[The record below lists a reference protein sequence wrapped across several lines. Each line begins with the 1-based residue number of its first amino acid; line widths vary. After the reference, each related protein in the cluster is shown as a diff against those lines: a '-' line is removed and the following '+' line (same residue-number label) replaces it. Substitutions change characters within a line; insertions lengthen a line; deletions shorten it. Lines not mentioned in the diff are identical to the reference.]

1 MALGAVTPVAIDPH
15 TQTAVPV
22 MVGDLRMTVTNVV
35 GEASYTTGGAVI
47 TAQQLGFST
56 AVLAAQGEVYASTG
70 SNCTAT
76 ALSVVIQA
84 GNGSAKLQQW
94 LSTNVEVT
102 AAVNVSGVTWQI
114 VAFGY

>member
-15 TQTAVPV
+15 AQQVIPV
-22 MVGDLRMTVTNVV
+22 AVGDLKMTVTNVV

-47 TAQQLGFST
+47 TAQQLGFVT
-56 AVLAAQGEVYASTG
+56 GVLCAQAEVYASTG

-76 ALSVVIQA
+76 ATSVVVQT
-84 GNGSAKLQQW
+84 GNQSAKLQSW

-102 AAVNVSGVTWQI
+102 STTNISGVTWQI
-114 VAFGY
+114 IAFGW